1 MSADEDQN
9 EKIRVRFSHLGLVVS
24 DIEMMEDFYTRVVG
38 FEKTDS
44 GTASQGITMT
54 FMTLDPS
61 EHHQVFLVEGKP
73 DDLPSNK
80 LIPDGPPVLHHLSF
94 RLDSLSDLQ
103 KMYKRLKPEV
113 KDDPRTVTHGVC
125 WAMYAKDPEGN
136 AIEFFADT
144 PWYVHQ
150 PFLKPMDFNIDS
162 DTLFAETEALLRNA
176 PGFQPLDDFHKNLE
190 KRIPAKEQA

>member
-1 MSADEDQN
+1 MSEQTDPSD
-9 EKIRVRFSHLGLVVS
+9 KIRVRFSHLGLVVS
-24 DIEMMEDFYTRVVG
+24 DIKMMEDFYTRVVR

-44 GTASQGITMT
+44 GTASQGVKMT
-54 FMTLDPS
+54 FMTMDPS

-73 DDLPSNK
+73 DELPSNT

-94 RLDSLSDLQ
+94 RVESLDDLR

-113 KDDPRTVTHGVC
+113 KDDPWTVTHGVC

-150 PFLKPMDFNIDS
+150 PYLKPMDFNIDT
-162 DTLFAETEALLRNA
+162 DTLFADTEALLRDA
-176 PGFQPLDDFHKNLE
+176 PGFRPLADFHRDLE
-190 KRIPAKEQA
+190 TRVPAKENA